1 MHVRVVNAHTLEP
14 SSGVRQ
20 QNAWIDIVDRMI
32 VDRESSCDVGCS
44 GVAEAVEQKEIVN
57 HSRYAY
63 RCDIDA
69 GFAEPVCVLFAFVSQ
84 DVGFV
89 GDDQRGRKS
98 S

>member
-1 MHVRVVNAHTLEP
+1 MPLLRSVLELGRAVRSATLQCRAE
-14 SSGVRQ
+14 R
-20 QNAWIDIVDRMI
+20 